1 MIIRMSEA
9 DIERAQRHVR
19 EPAGQDADPKVEAMV
34 NELIGRVADKWTML
48 VLEVLEAQGVL
59 RFTQLA
65 RLVPGISQ
73 KMLTQTLRLYRPQIV
88 RHRSEAY
95 AATAAS
101 GSCAARIAAG
111 GRNPCRSI
119 SQVSL

>member
-1 MIIRMSEA
+1 MIGFGLRVISA
-9 DIERAQRHVR
+9 AIGLALASPAALAQTAS
-19 EPAGQDADPKVEAMV
+19 P
-34 NELIGRVADKWTML
+34 
-48 VLEVLEAQGVL
+48 
-59 RFTQLA
+59 
-65 RLVPGISQ
+65 
-73 KMLTQTLRLYRPQIV
+73 LYRPQIV